1 MLRGR
6 EEAECEE
13 LTVSWVQR
21 LRPAVPRQAVIQ
33 IYNHRA
39 AALLTRTQTRPPQTT
54 LDTGYSLT
62 ATCDEHDASTH
73 KTRNFKD
80 CNHIKPWYF
89 SCFLTISTF
98 RVFGSPTSDGMLL
111 PLIKKK
117 VSSLTQHCII
127 KTHLASPSVPK
138 LKPPRTELTVI
149 QRRCLAALCKT
160 V

>member
-111 PLIKKK
+111 PLIINTALYYKNTPGIT
-117 VSSLTQHCII
+117 LGA
-127 KTHLASPSVPK
+127 KTETSEDRAYSNTKEMPGCSV
-138 LKPPRTELTVI
+138 
-149 QRRCLAALCKT
+149 
-160 V
+160 

>member
-6 EEAECEE
+6 GEAECEE

-62 ATCDEHDASTH
+62 STCDEHDASTH

-111 PLIKKK
+111 PLIINTALYYKNTPGITL
-117 VSSLTQHCII
+117 SA
-127 KTHLASPSVPK
+127 KTETSEDRAYSNTKEMPGCSV
-138 LKPPRTELTVI
+138 
-149 QRRCLAALCKT
+149 
-160 V
+160 